1 MSGMEELHARAA
13 ADAQQGEREPAAV
26 AGTAPAASQGGKRQF
41 QTQLLLRAVLVST
54 LVAIAI
60 IAQRNYYHSLWQQE
74 QALQKELGDLRSE
87 SVVVGAELMHMGQ
100 ESEVRARIEAE
111 KIPLQSPQGPAK
123 VIKLVK

>member
-1 MSGMEELHARAA
+1 M
-13 ADAQQGEREPAAV
+13 
-26 AGTAPAASQGGKRQF
+26 
-41 QTQLLLRAVLVST
+41 
-54 LVAIAI
+54 AIAI
-60 IAQRNYYHSLWQQE
+60 IAQRNYYHALWQQE